1 MCDQDM
7 KAIGVTIFTNI
18 NIDAH
23 MRSSKGMRGCHST
36 LLSYITRSIIKS
48 NNESGQKYKQNKK
61 VDFGFLLLP
70 KRLGRDA
77 WKTKY
82 TLLWMM
88 FSSPYRKKTHTRF
101 MTSFKERDLSKMK
114 YLCNWA
120 TSGKE
125 ERPIEWILNPSQ
137 KHASRRQQQQRAARL
152 HFQQPNY
159 ISVIIGIK

>member
-23 MRSSKGMRGCHST
+23 MRSSTGMRGCHST
-36 LLSYITRSIIKS
+36 LLSYMTQKSIIKS

-61 VDFGFLLLP
+61 ADFGFLLLP

-82 TLLWMM
+82 TLLWMT
-88 FSSPYRKKTHTRF
+88 FSSSCRKKTHTRF
-101 MTSFKERDLSKMK
+101 MTSFKERDLSKIHLKSMHPEGSSSK
-114 YLCNWA
+114 EQPGCISNNQIIYQLLLVSSRKRKLCFTWHPA
-120 TSGKE
+120 
-125 ERPIEWILNPSQ
+125 P
-137 KHASRRQQQQRAARL
+137 
-152 HFQQPNY
+152 
-159 ISVIIGIK
+159 